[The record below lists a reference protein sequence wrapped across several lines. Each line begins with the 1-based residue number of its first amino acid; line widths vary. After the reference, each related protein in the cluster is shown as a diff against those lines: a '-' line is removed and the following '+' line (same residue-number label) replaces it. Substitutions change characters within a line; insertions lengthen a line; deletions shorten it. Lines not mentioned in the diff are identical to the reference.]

1 MTELRLSCECELD
14 NLQDSLIKDMIVCG
28 TRDNFL
34 RKRLLRECDLPL
46 SKATSAGHAAEKT
59 RKHAI
64 EILRS
69 QPTAGICPVNIKLP
83 AYNNSKIPVLGKCS
97 LTLKHKKYHLMFHL
111 L

>member
-28 TRDNFL
+28 TRDNVL

-69 QPTAGICPVNIKLP
+69 QPTAGIDK
-83 AYNNSKIPVLGKCS
+83 
-97 LTLKHKKYHLMFHL
+97 TF
-111 L
+111 